1 MVRTYLA
8 EDSLAVYQQIS
19 HYLQYFDNTEDIFIA
34 LSISKRMPKNTKG
47 MTYCAQPVKS
57 FPYQIIRVRIA
68 DGLSEKERN
77 EVLAHEMIH
86 VKQYV
91 KGELELLD
99 NHRVRWMGKTFRN
112 HFIGAKQRF
121 SPWEKEAYRTETL
134 VTKVCQEQ
142 LNNPLLAQ
150 RVDQYTIKYSW
161 EGDSVEF
168 NLSALSR
175 FFR

>member
-1 MVRTYLA
+1 MLTLSFSGINLANSQPVVRTYLA

-68 DGLSEKERN
+68 DGLSEKERS

-91 KGELELLD
+91 KGELEIID
-99 NHRVRWMGKTFRN
+99 DHYVRWKGR
-112 HFIGAKQRF
+112 
-121 SPWEKEAYRTETL
+121 
-134 VTKVCQEQ
+134 
-142 LNNPLLAQ
+142 
-150 RVDQYTIKYSW
+150 D
-161 EGDSVEF
+161 
-168 NLSALSR
+168 LS
-175 FFR
+175 